1 MSTHLVIPDPHGH
14 PDHHNKRADYLGRF
28 ILDLKPDV
36 VINLGDMFDMPSMN
50 NFDTGRKTWGR
61 DYQADINAGC
71 DFDDRLWHPLR
82 HAKKKRP
89 RSIFLVGNHEQRMSR
104 ILNDHPEFEGFMN
117 WGDYDLERNYHEV
130 VPYDGDT
137 PGICF
142 VDGVAYAHYHIS
154 GVMGKAI
161 GGVHQGSAIVNKVGA
176 SATMG
181 HTHTRNFF
189 ELRHHAGP
197 TRLGL
202 VAGVYQDY
210 NSDWAGVRNAMWWRG
225 VVVKRNVENG
235 VYDHQWISLDALKK
249 EYS

>member
-1 MSTHLVIPDPHGH
+1 MSTHLVIPDPHAH
-14 PDHHNKRADYLGRF
+14 PDHHNKRAEWLGKF

-36 VINLGDMFDMPSMN
+36 VVNLGDMWDLPSFN
-50 NFDTGRKTWGR
+50 SFDTGKNTWGR
-61 DYQADINAGC
+61 DYKRDVEVGC
-71 DFDDRLWHPLR
+71 DFDDRMWHAIR

-89 RSIFLVGNHEQRMSR
+89 RSVFLEGNHEYRLKKV
-104 ILNDHPEFEGFMN
+104 LNDKPELEGLIG
-117 WGDYDLERNYHEV
+117 WGDFDLNRNYHNV
-130 VPYDGDT
+130 VEYEGST
-137 PGICF
+137 PGVIKI
-142 VDGVAYAHYHIS
+142 DGVSYAHYHVS
-154 GVMGKAI
+154 GVMGKPI
-161 GGVHQGSAIVNKVGA
+161 GGIHQGSAIVNKVGG

-210 NSDWAGVRNAMWWRG
+210 DSDWAGHINSMWWRG
-225 VVVKRNVENG
+225 VVVKRNVEKG
-235 VYDHQWISLDALKK
+235 VYDHQWVSIEALKK